1 MTPATI
7 ATAGAIIVAII
18 AAWGEYR
25 NRNADLATDLN
36 IESRL
41 TSLECW
47 RAEQEKSK

>member
-18 AAWGEYR
+18 AAWGEVKKHE
-25 NRNADLATDLN
+25 TN
-36 IESRL
+36 ITTESRL

-47 RAEQEKSK
+47 RASQEEKSK